1 MNYLHMY
8 VIKTIQSPLP
18 VLQAVS
24 MLILSEL
31 ADRMETR
38 QMETSYKCTDI

>member
-8 VIKTIQSPLP
+8 VIKTIQSQLP
-18 VLQAVS
+18 VLRAVS
-24 MLILSEL
+24 MRILSKL
-31 ADRMETR
+31 ADGMETR